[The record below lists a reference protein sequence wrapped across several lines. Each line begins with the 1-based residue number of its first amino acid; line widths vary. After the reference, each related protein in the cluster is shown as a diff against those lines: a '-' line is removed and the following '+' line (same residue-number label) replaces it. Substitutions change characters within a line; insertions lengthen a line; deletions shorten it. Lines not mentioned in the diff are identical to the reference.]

1 MVIVKK
7 IKLENTAGK
16 LITTLAGIRKKLLT
30 RQAGYLL
37 GRSNKLCIIW
47 RILIMLTKF
56 PLCFLKYDFLIYY
69 SFLFLYMFHT
79 RSI

>member
-37 GRSNKLCIIW
+37 GRSNKLCII
-47 RILIMLTKF
+47 
-56 PLCFLKYDFLIYY
+56 
-69 SFLFLYMFHT
+69 
-79 RSI
+79 